1 MKRMKNTLKAL
12 EDAKAL
18 INDAR
23 RDIREGDLE
32 MADMQLDVV
41 VRELGSCIREQ
52 LEYDAQSVYYEGRMR
67 GIDDLERRLDSVF
80 SGTQQE
86 EENIF
91 SPKDQLAASE
101 CNLTA

>member
-1 MKRMKNTLKAL
+1 MKQMKNTVRAL
-12 EDAKAL
+12 DDAIAL
-18 INDAR
+18 IEDAR
-23 RDIREGDLE
+23 RDIREGELE

-67 GIDDLERRLDSVF
+67 GIDDLDRRL
-80 SGTQQE
+80 T

-91 SPKDQLAASE
+91 SSPKEQLEAGE
-101 CNLTA
+101 CNLSQEVKA

>member
-1 MKRMKNTLKAL
+1 MKQMKNTVRAL
-12 EDAKAL
+12 DDAIAL
-18 INDAR
+18 IEDAR
-23 RDIREGDLE
+23 RDIRQGELE

-67 GIDDLERRLDSVF
+67 GIDDLDRRL
-80 SGTQQE
+80 T

-91 SPKDQLAASE
+91 GSPKSQLSMGE
-101 CNLTA
+101 CNLTQEVK

>member
-1 MKRMKNTLKAL
+1 MKHEMKNTLKAL
-12 EDAKAL
+12 DDARAM
-18 INDAR
+18 IEDAR

-52 LEYDAQSVYYEGRMR
+52 LEYDAREAYYEGRMR
-67 GIDDLERRLDSVF
+67 GIDDLDRRL
-80 SGTQQE
+80 T

-91 SPKDQLAASE
+91 GSPKEQLEAGE
-101 CNLTA
+101 CNLSQEVKA

>member
-1 MKRMKNTLKAL
+1 MKQMKNTVRAL
-12 EDAKAL
+12 DDAIAL
-18 INDAR
+18 IEDAR
-23 RDIREGDLE
+23 RDIRQGELE

-67 GIDDLERRLDSVF
+67 GIDDLDRRL
-80 SGTQQE
+80 T

-91 SPKDQLAASE
+91 GSPKSQL
-101 CNLTA
+101 

>member
-1 MKRMKNTLKAL
+1 MKQMKNTVRAL
-12 EDAKAL
+12 DDAIAL
-18 INDAR
+18 IEDAR
-23 RDIREGDLE
+23 RDIRQGELE

-67 GIDDLERRLDSVF
+67 GIDDLDRRL
-80 SGTQQE
+80 T

-91 SPKDQLAASE
+91 GSPKSQLSMGE
-101 CNLTA
+101 CTLTQEGK